1 MCNPMPRRGSLKTEV
16 FQIQQLVS
24 TSQGPNVLRRF
35 STSSSQSSKHQASPV
50 RSNSRTA
57 GISSARDMFELYAS
71 EGVATREFKSFGVY
85 RERHHYHVDDI
96 AVQDDRQMQ
105 NEGDDPLKADLPT
118 KKRKTCVSAEIHPL
132 LLFEEIFANDE
143 QEDYNA

>member
-1 MCNPMPRRGSLKTEV
+1 M
-16 FQIQQLVS
+16 
-24 TSQGPNVLRRF
+24 
-35 STSSSQSSKHQASPV
+35 

-71 EGVATREFKSFGVY
+71 EGVAMREFKSFGVY
-85 RERHHYHVDDI
+85 RVRHHYHVDDI

-105 NEGDDPLKADLPT
+105 NEGHDPLKADLPT

>member
-1 MCNPMPRRGSLKTEV
+1 MPRRGSLKTEV

-105 NEGDDPLKADLPT
+105 NEGHDPLKADLPT